1 MGMIPTA
8 FAHSLYPSMQKS
20 ADSLQSSLLF
30 RMNFVPAESDR
41 NFRIA
46 MTEFGLMLY
55 LPLILKTLSTIAP
68 NITLSISP
76 VTHEI

>member
-1 MGMIPTA
+1 
-8 FAHSLYPSMQKS
+8 
-20 ADSLQSSLLF
+20 
-30 RMNFVPAESDR
+30 
-41 NFRIA
+41 